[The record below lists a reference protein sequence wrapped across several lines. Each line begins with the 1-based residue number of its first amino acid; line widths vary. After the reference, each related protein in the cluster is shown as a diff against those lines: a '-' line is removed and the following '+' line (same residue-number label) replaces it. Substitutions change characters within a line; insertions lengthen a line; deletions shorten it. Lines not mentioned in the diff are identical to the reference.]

1 MNLFDTFKEYYDRA
15 YDHQNDDQLS
25 NLEYVFNNYGLD
37 ENSGDI
43 YECFLALP
51 EEGQRE
57 AIEILTP
64 ELELGEP
71 GYAKSLYESSIGF
84 ANKWI
89 SYGDDGEEPRHPYE
103 QGIVDFYEA
112 LKAEGINL
120 GF

>member
-1 MNLFDTFKEYYDRA
+1 MDLFETFKEYYEKALYHDS
-15 YDHQNDDQLS
+15 DKIDDVEAIY
-25 NLEYVFNNYGLD
+25 NEYGLD
-37 ENSGDI
+37 ENTGDMF
-43 YECFLALP
+43 ECFLALP
-51 EEGQRE
+51 EEAQQEVIG
-57 AIEILTP
+57 ILTP
-64 ELELGEP
+64 EPEFGES